1 MDFDIRQ
8 LQIFVAVAE
17 QCGFS
22 RGAKV
27 LGMAQASV
35 SERIAGLEKEIGARL
50 FDRLGRKVRLTR
62 AGELLL
68 ERAREIIGARDSA
81 ACEMKILLEDK
92 AGTALLGGSTSPGE
106 YRLPSIIAD
115 LRRIAPEITVH
126 LRISDSERIIEEVES
141 GAIEIGVV
149 GKRTRDEHLEF
160 SRLWS
165 DRIVLVVPADHAWA
179 RSRKPVTPPQ
189 LMEKSWVLRE
199 PGSATRHHAQEALAR
214 ITSGAARRP
223 LRVAAQLGSL
233 EAVKNGVK
241 AGLGIALLSEM
252 TVRAEITAGELAE
265 VEVEGFSA
273 TRSFHLV
280 RDARRTQTPAAELIW
295 KHLLATAS
303 SSPDASG

>member
-68 ERAREIIGARDSA
+68 ERAQEIIGARDA
-81 ACEMKILLEDK
+81 AAREMKILLEDK
-92 AGTALLGGSTSPGE
+92 AGTVLLGGSTSPGE
-106 YRLPSIIAD
+106 YRLPGLIAD
-115 LRRIAPEITVH
+115 IRCIAPEITVH
-126 LRISDSERIIEEVES
+126 LRISDSDRIIEEVES

-149 GKRTRDEHLEF
+149 GKRTADDHLDF
-160 SRLWS
+160 ARLWS
-165 DRIVLVVPADHAWA
+165 DRIALVVPTGHSWA
-179 RSRKPVTPPQ
+179 RRRKPVTAEQ
-189 LMEKSWVLRE
+189 LLGEAWVLRE
-199 PGSATRHHAQEALAR
+199 PGSATRHHAEKALSK
-214 ITSGAARRP
+214 ITSDKGLRS

-252 TVRAEITAGELAE
+252 TVREEIAAGDLAE
-265 VEVEGFSA
+265 VRVDGFNA
-273 TRSFHLV
+273 TRSFHIV
-280 RDARRTQTPAAELIW
+280 RDTRRSLSPAAALVW
-295 KHLLATAS
+295 DHLFATAS
-303 SSPDASG
+303 